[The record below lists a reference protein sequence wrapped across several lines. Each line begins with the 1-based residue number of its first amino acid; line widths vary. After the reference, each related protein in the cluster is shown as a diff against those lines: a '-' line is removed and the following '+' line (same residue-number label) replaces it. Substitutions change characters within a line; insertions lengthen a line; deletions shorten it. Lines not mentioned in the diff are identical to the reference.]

1 MGNVAALK
9 REGDS
14 AVAAVREQRG
24 RGAVAGRGRPLH
36 AELYRRSDRHGEPA
50 RRSPHAFG
58 DENRSAADARHHPGP
73 LGYARRAGRARRLS
87 CATCGM
93 RAPIGTKRAAHPSR
107 RVPAPRP
114 HQPDHDLTLS
124 AEQAPPEGAAR
135 RQLAGP
141 GAGRRSRSS
150 EQRSIIRNSG
160 SNPWRQVR

>member
-1 MGNVAALK
+1 
-9 REGDS
+9 
-14 AVAAVREQRG
+14 
-24 RGAVAGRGRPLH
+24 
-36 AELYRRSDRHGEPA
+36 
-50 RRSPHAFG
+50 
-58 DENRSAADARHHPGP
+58 
-73 LGYARRAGRARRLS
+73 
-87 CATCGM
+87 M

-160 SNPWRQVR
+160 SNPWRQCVEPRRNRPRRGVAVRRVDGG